1 MESQCPQCNSRLRIP
16 DNAAAKKIRCPSCQ
30 AIITLSQSGPEVA
43 IPGPRSAVAI
53 APRPGPTA
61 KPPTVETKWTVK
73 LEDGQTYGPISKADL
88 DRWVA
93 EGRLG
98 PECQLL
104 KSGSGQWEWAGDVFP
119 QLAAPPA
126 HAPPTRGNASSGF
139 PHVAEPKPSGAPY
152 SATANPYTSPGTGS
166 SFSASR
172 ARRIPDVL
180 PWAIFSLVCCG
191 GMLAVPAIV
200 YAAQANT
207 MKSQGDYLG
216 AARAASSAQ
225 TWLWVAICVGGGIN
239 MLICFV
245 YVAAAIL

>member
-1 MESQCPQCNSRLRIP
+1 MESQCPQCHSRLRIP
-16 DNAAAKKIRCPSCQ
+16 DDAAAKKIRCPSCQ
-30 AIITLSQSGPEVA
+30 AIIALSESGPEVA
-43 IPGPRSAVAI
+43 IPGPGSAPEAPQ
-53 APRPGPTA
+53 PRPSA
-61 KPPTVETKWTVK
+61 IPPAGETKWTVK

-119 QLAAPPA
+119 QLAAPPSRE
-126 HAPPTRGNASSGF
+126 PPTRSGVSSAF
-139 PHVAEPKPSGAPY
+139 PNVAEQKPSGAPY
-152 SATANPYTSPGTGS
+152 ISTDNPYASPSSGS
-166 SFSASR
+166 NFSASR
-172 ARRIPDVL
+172 VRRIPDVL

-191 GMLAVPAIV
+191 GILAVPSIV
-200 YAAQANT
+200 YAAQANSL
-207 MKSQGDYLG
+207 KSQGDYLG

-239 MLICFV
+239 LLICFV
-245 YVAAAIL
+245 YVAAATL